1 MPNISDL
8 FKNLTKE
15 EIDFFIKENKGL
27 RRSLKRGEEVFSQG
41 EIPNYLFILEEGS
54 VVVENI
60 SENGNRSIVNRFS
73 KPGTVFGE
81 VYLYLPERSYDYS
94 CVCDV
99 DSTILAIPK
108 TALVMSGDN
117 FKNSK
122 VINNML
128 LILSEKAFYLNQK
141 LLIQS
146 GKTLREKLSRFF
158 LSNSKESSLELEF
171 NREELAD
178 FLGVTRPSI
187 SREIMNMK
195 RDGLID
201 VVGNKVILN
210 KEMLENIF

>member
-122 VINNML
+122 VVNNML

-210 KEMLENIF
+210 KEMLENLF

>member
-15 EIDFFIKENKGL
+15 EIDSFIKENKGL

-99 DSTILAIPK
+99 DSIILAIPK

-210 KEMLENIF
+210 KEMLKNIF

>member
-15 EIDFFIKENKGL
+15 EIDSFMKENKGL
-27 RRSLKRGEEVFSQG
+27 RKSLKKGEEVFSQG
-41 EIPNYLFILEEGS
+41 ETPNYLFILEEGS

-60 SENGNRSIVNRFS
+60 SKNGNRSIVNRFS
-73 KPGTVFGE
+73 KSGTVFGE

-128 LILSEKAFYLNQK
+128 LILSQKAFYLNQK

-158 LSNSKESSLELEF
+158 LSISKESSLELEF

-178 FLGVTRPSI
+178 FFGVTRPSI

-195 RDGLID
+195 REGLID

-210 KEMLENIF
+210 KEMLENLF

>member
-41 EIPNYLFILEEGS
+41 EIPNYLFILEQGS

-122 VINNML
+122 VVNNML

-210 KEMLENIF
+210 KEMLKNIF

>member
-15 EIDFFIKENKGL
+15 EIDFFIKENKCL

-178 FLGVTRPSI
+178 FFGVTRPSI

-210 KEMLENIF
+210 KEMLENLF

>member
-15 EIDFFIKENKGL
+15 EIDSFIKENKGL

-41 EIPNYLFILEEGS
+41 ETPNYLFILEEGS

-122 VINNML
+122 VVNNML

-210 KEMLENIF
+210 KEMLENLF

>member
-15 EIDFFIKENKGL
+15 EIDSFIKENKGL
-27 RRSLKRGEEVFSQG
+27 RRSIKKGEEVFFQG

-81 VYLYLPERSYDYS
+81 VYLYLPERPYDYS

-108 TALVMSGDN
+108 TAFVMNSDN

-122 VINNML
+122 VVNNML
-128 LILSEKAFYLNQK
+128 LILSQKAFYLNQK

-210 KEMLENIF
+210 KEKLENLF

>member
-15 EIDFFIKENKGL
+15 EIDFFIKENKCL

-210 KEMLENIF
+210 KEMLKNIF

>member
-15 EIDFFIKENKGL
+15 EIDSFIKENKGL

-81 VYLYLPERSYDYS
+81 VYLYLPERPYDYS

-122 VINNML
+122 VVNNML

-195 RDGLID
+195 RDDLID

-210 KEMLENIF
+210 KEMLENLF

>member
-1 MPNISDL
+1 
-8 FKNLTKE
+8 
-15 EIDFFIKENKGL
+15 
-27 RRSLKRGEEVFSQG
+27 
-41 EIPNYLFILEEGS
+41 
-54 VVVENI
+54 
-60 SENGNRSIVNRFS
+60 
-73 KPGTVFGE
+73 
-81 VYLYLPERSYDYS
+81 
-94 CVCDV
+94 
-99 DSTILAIPK
+99 
-108 TALVMSGDN
+108 MSGDN

-122 VINNML
+122 VVNNML

-210 KEMLENIF
+210 KEMLENLF

>member
-15 EIDFFIKENKGL
+15 EIDSFIKENKGL

-73 KPGTVFGE
+73 KPGTAFGE
-81 VYLYLPERSYDYS
+81 VYLYLPERPYDYS

-108 TALVMSGDN
+108 TALIISGDN

-122 VINNML
+122 VVNNML

-171 NREELAD
+171 SREELAD
-178 FLGVTRPSI
+178 FFGVTRPSI

-210 KEMLENIF
+210 KEMLENLF

>member
-15 EIDFFIKENKGL
+15 EIDSFIKENKGL

-41 EIPNYLFILEEGS
+41 ETPNYLFILEKGS

-81 VYLYLPERSYDYS
+81 VYLYLLERSYDYS

-122 VINNML
+122 VVNNML

-210 KEMLENIF
+210 KEMLENLF

>member
-15 EIDFFIKENKGL
+15 EIDSFIKENKGL

-41 EIPNYLFILEEGS
+41 ETPNYLFILEEGS

-122 VINNML
+122 VVNNML

-141 LLIQS
+141 MLIQS

-210 KEMLENIF
+210 KEMLENLF

>member
-15 EIDFFIKENKGL
+15 EIDSFIKENKGL

-41 EIPNYLFILEEGS
+41 ETPNYLFILEEGS

-60 SENGNRSIVNRFS
+60 SKNGNRSIVNRFS
-73 KPGTVFGE
+73 NPGTVFGE

-117 FKNSK
+117 FKNIK

-128 LILSEKAFYLNQK
+128 LILSQKAFYLNQK

-158 LSNSKESSLELEF
+158 LSISKESSLELEF

-178 FLGVTRPSI
+178 FFGVTRPSI

-195 RDGLID
+195 REGLID

-210 KEMLENIF
+210 KEMLENLF

>member
-1 MPNISDL
+1 MPSISDL

-15 EIDFFIKENKGL
+15 EIDSFIKENKGL

-81 VYLYLPERSYDYS
+81 VYLYLPERPYDYS

-99 DSTILAIPK
+99 DSTILSIPK
-108 TALVMSGDN
+108 TAFVMNDDN

-122 VINNML
+122 VVNNML
-128 LILSEKAFYLNQK
+128 LILSQKAFYLNQK

-146 GKTLREKLSRFF
+146 GKTLRGKLSRFF

-210 KEMLENIF
+210 KEMLENLF

>member
-15 EIDFFIKENKGL
+15 EIDSFIKENKGL
-27 RRSLKRGEEVFSQG
+27 RRSIKKGEEVFSQG
-41 EIPNYLFILEEGS
+41 ETPNYLFILQEGS

-81 VYLYLPERSYDYS
+81 VYLYLPERPYDYS

-108 TALVMSGDN
+108 TAFVMNSDN

-122 VINNML
+122 VVNNML
-128 LILSEKAFYLNQK
+128 LILSQKAFYLNQK

-210 KEMLENIF
+210 KEKLENLF

>member
-15 EIDFFIKENKGL
+15 EIDSFIKENKGL

-81 VYLYLPERSYDYS
+81 VYLYLPERPYDYS

-108 TALVMSGDN
+108 TAFVMSDDN

-122 VINNML
+122 VVNNML
-128 LILSEKAFYLNQK
+128 LILSQKAFYLNQK

-210 KEMLENIF
+210 KEKLENLF

>member
-15 EIDFFIKENKGL
+15 EIDSFIKENKGL
-27 RRSLKRGEEVFSQG
+27 RISLKRGEEVFSQG

-73 KPGTVFGE
+73 NPGTVFGE
-81 VYLYLPERSYDYS
+81 VYLYLPERPYDYS

-108 TALVMSGDN
+108 TAFVMNSDN

-122 VINNML
+122 VVNNML
-128 LILSEKAFYLNQK
+128 LILSQKAFYLNQK

-210 KEMLENIF
+210 KEKLENLF

>member
-15 EIDFFIKENKGL
+15 EIDSFIKENKGL

-41 EIPNYLFILEEGS
+41 EIPNYLFILEQGS

-81 VYLYLPERSYDYS
+81 VYLYLPERPYDYS

-108 TALVMSGDN
+108 TAFVMNSDN

-122 VINNML
+122 VVNNML
-128 LILSEKAFYLNQK
+128 LILSQKAFYLNQK

-201 VVGNKVILN
+201 VVGNKIILN
-210 KEMLENIF
+210 KEKLEKLF

>member
-15 EIDFFIKENKGL
+15 EIDSFMKENKGL

-41 EIPNYLFILEEGS
+41 ETPNYLFILEEGS

-60 SENGNRSIVNRFS
+60 SKNGNRSIVNRFS
-73 KPGTVFGE
+73 KSGTVFGE
-81 VYLYLPERSYDYS
+81 VYLYLPERPYDYS

-108 TALVMSGDN
+108 TALVMSGVN

-178 FLGVTRPSI
+178 FFGVTRPSI

-210 KEMLENIF
+210 KEMLENLF

>member
-15 EIDFFIKENKGL
+15 EIDSFIKENKGL
-27 RRSLKRGEEVFSQG
+27 RRSIKKGEEVFSQG
-41 EIPNYLFILEEGS
+41 EIPNYLFILQEGS

-73 KPGTVFGE
+73 NPGTVFGE
-81 VYLYLPERSYDYS
+81 VYLYLPERPYDYS

-108 TALVMSGDN
+108 TAFVMNSDN

-122 VINNML
+122 VVNNML
-128 LILSEKAFYLNQK
+128 LILSQKAFYLNQK

-210 KEMLENIF
+210 KEKLENLF

>member
-15 EIDFFIKENKGL
+15 EIDFFIKENKCL

-122 VINNML
+122 VVNNML
-128 LILSEKAFYLNQK
+128 LILSEKAFYLNKK

-210 KEMLENIF
+210 KEMLENLF

>member
-1 MPNISDL
+1 MPNIPDL

-15 EIDFFIKENKGL
+15 EIDSFIKENKGL

-99 DSTILAIPK
+99 DSIILAIPK

-210 KEMLENIF
+210 KEMLENLF

>member
-15 EIDFFIKENKGL
+15 EIDFFIKENKCL
-27 RRSLKRGEEVFSQG
+27 RRSLKRGEGVFSQG

-81 VYLYLPERSYDYS
+81 VYLYLPERFYDYS

-99 DSTILAIPK
+99 DSTILAIQK

-210 KEMLENIF
+210 KEMLENLF

>member
-15 EIDFFIKENKGL
+15 EIDSFIKENKGL
-27 RRSLKRGEEVFSQG
+27 RISLKRGEEVFSQG
-41 EIPNYLFILEEGS
+41 KIPNYLFILEEGS

-73 KPGTVFGE
+73 NPGTVFGE
-81 VYLYLPERSYDYS
+81 VYLYLPERPYDYS

-108 TALVMSGDN
+108 TAFVMNSDN

-122 VINNML
+122 VVNNML
-128 LILSEKAFYLNQK
+128 LILSQKAFYLNQK

-210 KEMLENIF
+210 KEKLENLF

>member
-15 EIDFFIKENKGL
+15 EIDSFIKENKGL

-81 VYLYLPERSYDYS
+81 VYLYLPERPYDYS

-108 TALVMSGDN
+108 TAFVMSDDN

-128 LILSEKAFYLNQK
+128 LILSQKAFYLNQK

-178 FLGVTRPSI
+178 FFGVTRPSI

-210 KEMLENIF
+210 KEKLENLF

>member
-15 EIDFFIKENKGL
+15 EIDFFIKENKCL

-41 EIPNYLFILEEGS
+41 ETPNYLFILEEGS

-99 DSTILAIPK
+99 DSIILAIPK

-210 KEMLENIF
+210 KEMLKNIF

>member
-41 EIPNYLFILEEGS
+41 EIPNYLFILEQGS

-122 VINNML
+122 VVNNML

-210 KEMLENIF
+210 KEMLENLF

>member
-15 EIDFFIKENKGL
+15 EIDSFIKENKGL
-27 RRSLKRGEEVFSQG
+27 RRKLKKGEEVFSQG
-41 EIPNYLFILEEGS
+41 EIPKFLFILEEGS

-81 VYLYLPERSYDYS
+81 VYLYLPERPYDYS

-108 TALVMSGDN
+108 TAFVMGDDN

-122 VINNML
+122 VVNNML
-128 LILSEKAFYLNQK
+128 LILSQKAFYLNQK

-146 GKTLREKLSRFF
+146 GKTLREKLCRFF
-158 LSNSKESSLELEF
+158 LSNSNGSSLELEF

-195 RDGLID
+195 RDGLLD
-201 VVGNKVILN
+201 VVGNKLILN
-210 KEMLENIF
+210 IEMLENLF

>member
-15 EIDFFIKENKGL
+15 EIDFFIKENKCL

-210 KEMLENIF
+210 KEMLENLF

>member
-15 EIDFFIKENKGL
+15 EIDSFIKENKGL

-60 SENGNRSIVNRFS
+60 SENGSRSIVNRFS

-81 VYLYLPERSYDYS
+81 VYLYLPERPYDYS

-108 TALVMSGDN
+108 TAFIMSSDN

-122 VINNML
+122 VVNNML
-128 LILSEKAFYLNQK
+128 LILSQKAFYLNQK

-146 GKTLREKLSRFF
+146 GKTLRGKLSRFF

-210 KEMLENIF
+210 KEKLENLF

>member
-41 EIPNYLFILEEGS
+41 EIPNYLFILEQGS

-122 VINNML
+122 VVNNML
-128 LILSEKAFYLNQK
+128 LILSQKAFYLNQK

-210 KEMLENIF
+210 KEMLENLF

>member
-15 EIDFFIKENKGL
+15 EIDSFIKENKGL

-41 EIPNYLFILEEGS
+41 EIPNYLFILEQGS

-81 VYLYLPERSYDYS
+81 VYLYLPERPYDYS

-99 DSTILAIPK
+99 DSTILSIPK
-108 TALVMSGDN
+108 TAFVMNDDN

-122 VINNML
+122 VVNNML
-128 LILSEKAFYLNQK
+128 LILSQKAFYLNQK

-210 KEMLENIF
+210 KEMLENLF

>member
-41 EIPNYLFILEEGS
+41 EIPNYLFILEQGS

-99 DSTILAIPK
+99 DSTIHAIPK

-122 VINNML
+122 VVNNML
-128 LILSEKAFYLNQK
+128 LILSQKAFYLNQK

-210 KEMLENIF
+210 KEMLENLF

>member
-1 MPNISDL
+1 MPNISAL

-15 EIDFFIKENKGL
+15 EIDSFIKENKGL

-81 VYLYLPERSYDYS
+81 VYLYLPERAYDYS

-122 VINNML
+122 VVNNML

-195 RDGLID
+195 RDDLID

-210 KEMLENIF
+210 KEMLENLF

>member
-15 EIDFFIKENKGL
+15 EIDSFIKENKGL
-27 RRSLKRGEEVFSQG
+27 RKSLKKGEEVFSQG
-41 EIPNYLFILEEGS
+41 ETPNYLFILEEGS

-108 TALVMSGDN
+108 TALIMSGDN

-122 VINNML
+122 VVNNML

-178 FLGVTRPSI
+178 FFGVTRPSI

-210 KEMLENIF
+210 KEMLENLF

>member
-15 EIDFFIKENKGL
+15 EIDSFIKENKGL
-27 RRSLKRGEEVFSQG
+27 RRSIKKGEEVFSQG

-210 KEMLENIF
+210 KEMLENLF

>member
-15 EIDFFIKENKGL
+15 EIDSFIKENKGL

-81 VYLYLPERSYDYS
+81 VYLYLPERPYDYS

-122 VINNML
+122 VVNNML

-178 FLGVTRPSI
+178 FLGVTGPSI

-195 RDGLID
+195 RDDLID

-210 KEMLENIF
+210 KEMLENLL